1 MSEKT
6 KFIINEIAT
15 ACLLIGGIVFFMML
29 SAPQ

>member
-15 ACLLIGGIVFFMML
+15 AALLIGGIVFFMML